1 MSVDIDPRA
10 SSMWKNP
17 SVKKINK
24 KSSNAELDGGE
35 AQAAYYDKLFQKQVR
50 QIPSFLR
57 VPSQEVL
64 FAKERK
70 YYPEKVK
77 IMMTKSNIQHRD
89 AKKVFGPHDFGIDS
103 PYRRLGPSRFGA
115 PNAGA

>member
-1 MSVDIDPRA
+1 
-10 SSMWKNP
+10 
-17 SVKKINK
+17 
-24 KSSNAELDGGE
+24 
-35 AQAAYYDKLFQKQVR
+35 
-50 QIPSFLR
+50 

-77 IMMTKSNIQHRD
+77 IMMTKSNIQHQD

-103 PYRRLGPSRFGA
+103 PYRRLGASKFGD
-115 PNAGA
+115 PNPGSQSVDQRLFKKARQ

>member
-1 MSVDIDPRA
+1 MSQ
-10 SSMWKNP
+10 
-17 SVKKINK
+17 
-24 KSSNAELDGGE
+24 NADLESGD
-35 AQAAYYDKLFQKQVR
+35 AQNAYYDKLFQKQVR
-50 QIPSFLR
+50 KIPSFLR

-103 PYRRLGPSRFGA
+103 PYRRQGPSRFMIDA
-115 PNAGA
+115 KSVDQRIFKKPMQQRSMSKIS